1 MKITILLKQM
11 LDFDNKCR
19 IETFT
24 FIFHDAIIKSK
35 QEYYL
40 NISKGDKTMSLRG
53 TKAIVTGGSRG
64 IGFAIA
70 GKLKE
75 AGASVVINGKNEQRL
90 REAAEK
96 LGVQYLAWDVADISI
111 MQEKFDACVAMLG
124 GCDIFVNNAGVL
136 TSDNEWGL
144 EKLYMREQ
152 EWDRVMN
159 INLKGAY
166 FMMQTAVRY
175 MYENKIQGNV
185 LNVNSVAATEPL
197 SGPYGAS
204 KAGMFGLTRGWG
216 KDFAPYGIVINGI
229 APGPI
234 ATDMNNWHEGDS
246 LRNDRIPS
254 GRFGTADEVASLAMY
269 LLSEEA
275 SQIIGHSVIC
285 DGAYD
290 IK

>member
-1 MKITILLKQM
+1 
-11 LDFDNKCR
+11 
-19 IETFT
+19 
-24 FIFHDAIIKSK
+24 
-35 QEYYL
+35 
-40 NISKGDKTMSLRG
+40 MSLRG

-64 IGFAIA
+64 IGYAIA
-70 GKLKE
+70 QKLKE
-75 AGASVVINGKNEQRL
+75 AGAAVVINGKNEERL
-90 REAAEK
+90 RKAAAQ
-96 LGVQYLAWDVADISI
+96 LGVGYLAWDVSDLSV

-136 TSDNEWGL
+136 TSDREWGI
-144 EKLYMREQ
+144 EKLYLTED
-152 EWDRVMN
+152 EWDRVMD

-175 MYENKIQGNV
+175 MYENNIKGNV

-204 KAGMFGLTRGWG
+204 KAGMYGLTRGWG
-216 KDFAPYGIVINGI
+216 RDFAPYGIVINGI

-246 LRNDRIPS
+246 LSNARIPT
-254 GRFGTADEVASLAMY
+254 GRFGTAEEVASLAMY
-269 LLSEEA
+269 LLSTEA
-275 SQIIGHSVIC
+275 CQIIGHSVVC